1 MQLNIS
7 GHHVEVTHP
16 LKDYVTSKLEK
27 LDRHHDKIT
36 RADVTLTVD
45 KLIQKADARVFLSGA
60 DLFADA
66 VAGTCT
72 PRLTIWSANWI
83 DS

>member
-7 GHHVEVTHP
+7 GRHVEVTTP

-36 RADVTLTVD
+36 RADVRLP
-45 KLIQKADARVFLSGA
+45 LI
-60 DLFADA
+60 
-66 VAGTCT
+66 
-72 PRLTIWSANWI
+72 N
-83 DS
+83 